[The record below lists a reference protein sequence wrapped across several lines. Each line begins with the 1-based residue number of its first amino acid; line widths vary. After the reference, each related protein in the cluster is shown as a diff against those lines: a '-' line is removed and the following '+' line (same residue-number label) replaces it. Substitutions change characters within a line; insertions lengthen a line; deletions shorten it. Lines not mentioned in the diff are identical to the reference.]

1 MTETLPQRPG
11 DALAALRPENVHPA
25 DGRATPGVGAGPT
38 RPAPQWPENV
48 IPFVRSRAGDAKR
61 SHIAVATTARPA
73 PVAAPER
80 RARLAAFVVL
90 SLALHAGLYAAF
102 WEEPK
107 PLASVGVE
115 AISID
120 IVLGG
125 TTDAGVAATPGETEA
140 QPAEPA
146 DEVKLQDQALEQQD
160 TASEALPETA
170 VTETR
175 PEEPTVAAVEMPRP
189 ETPTALPRETPPAP
203 PRQVQPVAKPKPKPP
218 AQKKEIAPERRQAT
232 APSDAANGIGRGRS
246 DSDSN
251 YHGIVA
257 AHLTR
262 NKQYPPDAR
271 LNRDQ
276 GTASVAF
283 TLDGSG
289 RVTAA
294 HLVRGSGHASL
305 DQEVQAMVRRASP
318 FPAPPGGRAMSFTVP
333 VSFRL
338 Q

>member
-1 MTETLPQRPG
+1 LRQRPG

-25 DGRATPGVGAGPT
+25 DGRATNGVGHGEAPPSAT
-38 RPAPQWPENV
+38 WLPAQWPENV
-48 IPFVRSRAGDAKR
+48 VPFARTRVGEAVRPRSVLVFDA
-61 SHIAVATTARPA
+61 AARPA
-73 PVAAPER
+73 PLGAGER
-80 RARLAAFVVL
+80 RARLAAFLVL
-90 SLALHAGLYAAF
+90 SLALHAGLYAALR
-102 WEEPK
+102 EVPK

-115 AISID
+115 SITID

-125 TTDAGVAATPGETEA
+125 NTEAGVAIAPGETEA

-146 DEVKLQDQALEQQD
+146 DEVKPQDQASEQQQ
-160 TASEALPETA
+160 AAQE
-170 VTETR
+170 VTEAK
-175 PEEPTVAAVEMPRP
+175 PEEPTVAMVETPQP
-189 ETPTALPRETPPAP
+189 ETPTALPRETPPEP
-203 PRQVQPVAKPKPKPP
+203 PKQVQPLQKPKPKQP
-218 AQKKEIAPERRQAT
+218 AQKKELAPERRQAT
-232 APSDAANGIGRGRS
+232 TGAPSDAANGIGRGRS

-251 YHGIVA
+251 YRGLVA

-276 GTASVAF
+276 GAASVSF

-333 VSFRL
+333 ITFRL